1 MGRLSTLNITRCL
14 YLRPQVWHT
23 HRGWTSEVLAPQSL
37 WSLWTSPLNWR
48 STAQSG
54 QDKPMHTICHL
65 VFWQLIKHLRK
76 GYFILK
82 YYMAHSHTAQWS
94 TQLKKIILF
103 LASASLTV
111 PSNQEQKPP
120 RTQTNSSANNRGQRC
135 PHMAEM
141 TRAHSN

>member
-76 GYFILK
+76 RLFYIKILHGSQPYSSVKHAIKKNNPVSCICISNSTIKSRAETSTHPDQFICK
-82 YYMAHSHTAQWS
+82 QQGAAMSSHGRNDTS
-94 TQLKKIILF
+94 TQ
-103 LASASLTV
+103 
-111 PSNQEQKPP
+111 
-120 RTQTNSSANNRGQRC
+120 
-135 PHMAEM
+135 
-141 TRAHSN
+141 